1 MKTVK
6 RVSLNECEDFE
17 EIRFMVSSKNC
28 MGCQD
33 TNSDVMFAVDSIKDG
48 NLDIKQIFMSNEET
62 RELINKLEKVLKQNE
77 FTETD

>member
-6 RVSLNECEDFE
+6 RIGLNECEDFE

-33 TNSDVMFAVDSIKDG
+33 ANSDVMFAVDSIKDG
-48 NLDIKQIFMSNEET
+48 DLDIKQIFMSNEET